1 MGVEDHDAAD
11 AGGKRTDYSFRYS
24 QRFFND
30 RFQIVLGG
38 KVSTGAQATNDVES
52 FIDNISL
59 EYRLDTSG
67 TRYIRLFH
75 NKNYESVLEG
85 EITETGIG
93 LVLRKRIDRLG
104 EFIYFPVKRRRHFLE
119 TAKSSV

>member
-1 MGVEDHDAAD
+1 MKNASLSFGVEDHDDSD

-24 QRFFND
+24 QRLFND

-38 KVSTGAQATNDVES
+38 KVSTGANATNDVES

-59 EYRLDTSG
+59 EYRLDQSG

-75 NKNYESVLEG
+75 NKNYESVFEG
-85 EITETGIG
+85 EITETGVG
-93 LVLRKRIDRLG
+93 LVLRKKMDRLS
-104 EFIYFPVKRRRHFLE
+104 ELFIFK
-119 TAKSSV
+119 KKKK